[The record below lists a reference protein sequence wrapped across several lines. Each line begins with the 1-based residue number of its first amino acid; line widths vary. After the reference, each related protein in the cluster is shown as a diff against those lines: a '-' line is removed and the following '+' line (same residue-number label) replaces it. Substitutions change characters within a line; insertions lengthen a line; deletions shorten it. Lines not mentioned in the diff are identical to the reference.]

1 MPERSFYD
9 EDSINDR
16 WKRFQRRRRHP
27 GRFKDDDR
35 KRSIRNERDHS
46 TDGPEHDRRPGDF
59 LTLGGG
65 GKKTV
70 ARCMIDDKIPRG
82 EREQI
87 PVLAEGN
94 HVLWVVG
101 GRISEY
107 YKITDQTKTI
117 LQVTYNGGEEHGR

>member
-1 MPERSFYD
+1 MLSY
-9 EDSINDR
+9 
-16 WKRFQRRRRHP
+16 RH
-27 GRFKDDDR
+27 
-35 KRSIRNERDHS
+35 
-46 TDGPEHDRRPGDF
+46 RRPGDF

>member
-1 MPERSFYD
+1 
-9 EDSINDR
+9 
-16 WKRFQRRRRHP
+16 
-27 GRFKDDDR
+27 
-35 KRSIRNERDHS
+35 
-46 TDGPEHDRRPGDF
+46 
-59 LTLGGG
+59 
-65 GKKTV
+65 
-70 ARCMIDDKIPRG
+70 MIDDKIPRG

>member
-1 MPERSFYD
+1 MCIR
-9 EDSINDR
+9 DS
-16 WKRFQRRRRHP
+16 
-27 GRFKDDDR
+27 
-35 KRSIRNERDHS
+35 
-46 TDGPEHDRRPGDF
+46 
-59 LTLGGG
+59 
-65 GKKTV
+65 
-70 ARCMIDDKIPRG
+70 CMIDDKIPRG